1 LLALWGPQLGWRLNT
16 SQIGGGYW
24 IDPIVHGIQQ
34 LDFLGKRRGMTGMA
48 FSERWSVR
56 LFEKFK
62 QRSQS
67 SRSVPLNA
75 PHIPVSW
82 GELIDKI
89 TILEIKC
96 ARLQSESALQ
106 NVHKELD
113 LLSSKIS
120 DDLGAR
126 EDIRRLKNN
135 LLEVNNALWEIED
148 RIRQKEAG
156 NEFDDVFIELA
167 RAVYKNNDKRARL
180 KREINIMLHS
190 ELIEEKGYS
199 SY

>member
-1 LLALWGPQLGWRLNT
+1 
-16 SQIGGGYW
+16 
-24 IDPIVHGIQQ
+24 
-34 LDFLGKRRGMTGMA
+34 
-48 FSERWSVR
+48 VR

-67 SRSVPLNA
+67 SHSSFEVPLNA

-96 ARLQSESALQ
+96 ARLQSKAAVQ
-106 NVHKELD
+106 NVRKELD
-113 LLSSKIS
+113 LLNGKIV
-120 DDLGAR
+120 DELGAR
-126 EDIRRLKNN
+126 EDIRPLKNN
-135 LLEVNNALWEIED
+135 LLEVNNALWGIED
-148 RIRQKEAG
+148 RIREKEARK
-156 NEFDDVFIELA
+156 EFDGVFIELA
-167 RAVYKNNDKRARL
+167 RAVYKNNDKRARI
-180 KREINIMLHS
+180 KREINIMLAS

>member
-1 LLALWGPQLGWRLNT
+1 
-16 SQIGGGYW
+16 
-24 IDPIVHGIQQ
+24 
-34 LDFLGKRRGMTGMA
+34 M
-48 FSERWSVR
+48 
-56 LFEKFK
+56 
-62 QRSQS
+62 
-67 SRSVPLNA
+67 NA

-96 ARLQSESALQ
+96 ARLQSTAALQ
-106 NVHKELD
+106 NVRKELD
-113 LLSSKIS
+113 LLTSKIS

-135 LLEVNNALWEIED
+135 LLEVNNALWGIED
-148 RIRQKEAG
+148 RIREKEARK
-156 NEFDDVFIELA
+156 EFDDVFIELA
-167 RAVYKNNDKRARL
+167 RAVYKNNDKRARI
-180 KREINIMLHS
+180 KREINIMLAS